1 MNKKFSLNKFFSNDI
16 TLLVASVIIAFA
28 IWFVIN
34 ANAQV
39 DGTKTIQGIPITVEL
54 SKDAV
59 DDGLEV
65 FGLNDQKAS
74 VDVSGNRITVGS
86 LDADD
91 IKVEAFQAGT
101 IIAPGSYTL
110 ELSAKKNSV
119 KTNYS
124 IASSISPKDVTVF
137 VDKNTSKE
145 FTITDEIVYKVD
157 EGYYANSSLAE
168 SVVTV
173 TGPETEV
180 LSIDKAVIQG
190 TLEGSI
196 KDTRSEV
203 YDIVFLDSKGQ
214 KLAIQYSKPSVSSVQ
229 VSLTALPTMDVELVV
244 DTLNEPSAHPNLVVS
259 PSTIKIAAEQS
270 ELDRIVDKKV
280 SIGSLDFATLDNSKH
295 TLEYGIVLPSGCK
308 NLSDTTSAQVKI
320 DLSEYNTKEV
330 TLTEFIAENIDLD
343 TYSVEFNT
351 TSLDVNVCGP
361 SSAVSDIDPSDII
374 CKVDFTDK
382 LDEDFKKSANASIE
396 LPFSFEVKKRFSRC
410 WIVGNYTATVNI
422 TKK

>member
-86 LDADD
+86 LDSDD
-91 IKVEAFQAGT
+91 IKVEAFHAGT

-203 YDIVFLDSKGQ
+203 YDIVFLD
-214 KLAIQYSKPSVSSVQ
+214 
-229 VSLTALPTMDVELVV
+229 
-244 DTLNEPSAHPNLVVS
+244 
-259 PSTIKIAAEQS
+259 
-270 ELDRIVDKKV
+270 
-280 SIGSLDFATLDNSKH
+280 
-295 TLEYGIVLPSGCK
+295 
-308 NLSDTTSAQVKI
+308 
-320 DLSEYNTKEV
+320 
-330 TLTEFIAENIDLD
+330 
-343 TYSVEFNT
+343 
-351 TSLDVNVCGP
+351 
-361 SSAVSDIDPSDII
+361 
-374 CKVDFTDK
+374 
-382 LDEDFKKSANASIE
+382 
-396 LPFSFEVKKRFSRC
+396 
-410 WIVGNYTATVNI
+410 
-422 TKK
+422 